1 MNPIKQTNQKPK
13 KNHTILHINIHI
25 YIYIDIKSDAYHYSV
40 CVCQPWLVQGFF
52 VHQQLSI
59 PHLQHK
65 GLQFDNR
72 EQSMREI
79 DTFNL
84 QQLQVH
90 YFMMNCRCPFFRP
103 LKTKGTES
111 KKGKDTWSPY
121 PKVEKDNH
129 LNETPSFGF
138 QHVFNHMFGGEFHGN
153 PVVFRASVSSRLC
166 LLPRNSIATSIT
178 SGASPST
185 FLGIPYWIIL
195 RGFLRFCC
203 HQFYTTHLRISVRGH
218 CRMQLKSDRSW
229 VAKLKHSL
237 AALLSY
243 PTEKQVHEITV
254 KPPAIPGSVDPEF

>member
-25 YIYIDIKSDAYHYSV
+25 YVYIYIYTHKSDAYHYSV

-59 PHLQHK
+59 PHLQNK

-72 EQSMREI
+72 EQSLREI

-90 YFMMNCRCPFFRP
+90 NFMVNCRCPFFPP

-111 KKGKDTWSPY
+111 KKGKRRLKSLPQWKRKTIWTKPQFWISACFQPY
-121 PKVEKDNH
+121 VWRRIPWKSCH
-129 LNETPSFGF
+129 FQSET
-138 QHVFNHMFGGEFHGN
+138 
-153 PVVFRASVSSRLC
+153 VSSRLC
-166 LLPRNSIATSIT
+166 LLLFTRQVSKKENCWYQQNSIATSIT

-185 FLGIPYWIIL
+185 FLSIPYWIIL

-218 CRMQLKSDRSW
+218 CRMQLKSEDSNETLRNNC
-229 VAKLKHSL
+229 LKYIKKVRNWSN
-237 AALLSY
+237 
-243 PTEKQVHEITV
+243 P
-254 KPPAIPGSVDPEF
+254 

>member
-1 MNPIKQTNQKPK
+1 MLIIT
-13 KNHTILHINIHI
+13 L
-25 YIYIDIKSDAYHYSV
+25 
-40 CVCQPWLVQGFF
+40 WLVQWFF

-59 PHLQHK
+59 PHLQNK
-65 GLQFDNR
+65 GPQFDNR

-90 YFMMNCRCPFFRP
+90 YFMVNCRCPFFPP

-111 KKGKDTWSPY
+111 KKGKRRLKSLPQWKRKTIWTKPQFWISACFQPY
-121 PKVEKDNH
+121 VWRRIPWKSCH
-129 LNETPSFGF
+129 FQSET
-138 QHVFNHMFGGEFHGN
+138 
-153 PVVFRASVSSRLC
+153 VSSRLC
-166 LLPRNSIATSIT
+166 LLLFTRQVSKKENCWYQQNSIATSIT

-218 CRMQLKSDRSW
+218 CRMQLKSEDSNETLRSW

-243 PTEKQVHEITV
+243 PTEKQVHEITKKNTSDPWIRGSGV
-254 KPPAIPGSVDPEF
+254 LKKGASGSLKPGT